1 MTKVCFICQKSIV
14 TGGNRKHRRGSSGG
28 GGAWRFK
35 SQRTLRT
42 WKPNLRKITIDEG
55 GIVYREVIC
64 MKCYKRLRN
73 EEPAQVVHIE
83 KPAPKMQA
91 PKATAEQPQK
101 IEMKKQ
107 AKAEVKPEAKK
118 SEKAV
123 KSKVKTKAKSKAK
136 PAAKAKTKG
145 KTKATKARKASK

>member
-55 GIVYREVIC
+55 GRVYKEVIC
-64 MKCYKRLRN
+64 MKCYKRIRN

-83 KPAPKMQA
+83 KPAPKVETRKLQA
-91 PKATAEQPQK
+91 QK
-101 IEMKKQ
+101 M
-107 AKAEVKPEAKK
+107 EVKKTDKADVK
-118 SEKAV
+118 SAV
-123 KSKVKTKAKSKAK
+123 KKVKTEVKSKTKAKVKAS
-136 PAAKAKTKG
+136 
-145 KTKATKARKASK
+145 KARKASK